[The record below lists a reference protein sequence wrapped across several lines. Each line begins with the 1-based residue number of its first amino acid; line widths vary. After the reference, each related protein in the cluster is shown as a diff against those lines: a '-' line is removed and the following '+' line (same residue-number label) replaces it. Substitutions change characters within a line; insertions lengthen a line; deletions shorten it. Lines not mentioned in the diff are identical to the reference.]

1 MVVRALQERGF
12 VHVGWAAGLLCA
24 ELIQKDRRSSGGAR
38 CCRPFL
44 PPRTGILL
52 VMSGS
57 VDPVARAGPLTRRAR
72 SVRAPSRREPKGADC
87 AETET
92 RVLTWADGDTG

>member
-1 MVVRALQERGF
+1 
-12 VHVGWAAGLLCA
+12 
-24 ELIQKDRRSSGGAR
+24 
-38 CCRPFL
+38 
-44 PPRTGILL
+44 
-52 VMSGS
+52 MSGS